1 MSSDPWGSTDDIF
14 GDDQLV
20 ADAVAVPGVPAVGWA
35 ARRRLVGVVAL
46 VVSLVALVAS
56 FAGARGYA
64 MVGLASLAYA
74 LAVLADLFV
83 RRSRYRLHNY
93 SRCLTTVALRVATF
107 AAALWVGWLAASSM
121 AGA

>member
-1 MSSDPWGSTDDIF
+1 MNSDPWGSTDDVF

-20 ADAVAVPGVPAVGWA
+20 ADAVAVPGGFGGGLGE
-35 ARRRLVGVVAL
+35 RRRLVGVVAL

-64 MVGLASLAYA
+64 MVGLATLAYV
-74 LAVLADLFV
+74 LAVLADLFE

-107 AAALWVGWLAASSM
+107 AAALWVGWLVASSM